1 MYACT
6 GEPVPLTGKECGE
19 AGLCP
24 SALRFLWYPVWLE
37 REVPWASSGYFLDF
51 PSHLLVTLRSPYWDI
66 KMALGVAGFIFD
78 RSWPARIVVVVLTG
92 LAVAGIR
99 WRPAGPESKST
110 QATVRLWLAA
120 MLCCGIAIYIY
131 ACVVRLGGPR
141 EWYLQAPGFLTLA
154 AAALAVSIRP
164 KRWRPSRI
172 LLGAQIVLFVAT
184 IPGFVA
190 NSWLPLNRAG
200 VARDALQMI
209 GPGALGVFNAGIYG
223 WGARGIVNL
232 DGLVN
237 EDGYKAIR
245 GRNLAGYLRQSPI
258 THILDVDDAKKIRSI
273 ISHVSTRPSPGLT
286 VIREWPDQNGFR
298 HRLYRLD
305 WPD

>member
-1 MYACT
+1 
-6 GEPVPLTGKECGE
+6 
-19 AGLCP
+19 
-24 SALRFLWYPVWLE
+24 
-37 REVPWASSGYFLDF
+37 
-51 PSHLLVTLRSPYWDI
+51 
-66 KMALGVAGFIFD
+66 MALGVAGFIFD

-286 VIREWPDQNGFR
+286 VI
-298 HRLYRLD
+298 
-305 WPD
+305 

>member
-24 SALRFLWYPVWLE
+24 SALRFLWYPVSPL
-37 REVPWASSGYFLDF
+37 RE
-51 PSHLLVTLRSPYWDI
+51 
-66 KMALGVAGFIFD
+66 LGG
-78 RSWPARIVVVVLTG
+78 G
-92 LAVAGIR
+92 
-99 WRPAGPESKST
+99 RPAQKASRRRQQSGSGL
-110 QATVRLWLAA
+110 RR
-120 MLCCGIAIYIY
+120 CCA
-131 ACVVRLGGPR
+131 
-141 EWYLQAPGFLTLA
+141 
-154 AAALAVSIRP
+154 AVSIRP

-286 VIREWPDQNGFR
+286 VI
-298 HRLYRLD
+298 
-305 WPD
+305 